1 MSRSI
6 FDDRTF
12 AERVTDVLKLG
23 SVLVGSVMFLAT
35 LVVVISLLGAW
46 GQMLV
51 VGILHGDY
59 WHHIPTMSFATAFKL
74 NLVLSIFIILT
85 KAITELAVAWFKD
98 VLK

>member
-6 FDDRTF
+6 FDDRTLV
-12 AERVTDVLKLG
+12 ERVTDVLKLG
-23 SVLVGSVMFLAT
+23 SVLVGT